1 MKKAIF
7 ILGIFGLISISGF
20 FVYRNFFDQNK
31 IVEKKV
37 KTWNDRV
44 KSFQNQTDIKDG
56 DLIFQTSLSGQSK
69 AIQLATNSKYSHCG
83 IIYSDNGQ
91 FYVFEAVQPVKT
103 TPLDKWIAR
112 GENGHYVIK
121 RLKNADQVLTAE
133 TLQKM
138 KREGEKFKGK
148 NYDLTF
154 EWSDEKIYCSE
165 LIWKV
170 YQRATGIEIGQL
182 EKLSDFDL
190 TNEAVKKKM
199 KERYGDKIPMDEIVI
214 SPAAIF
220 DSELL
225 TTVKSN

>member
-1 MKKAIF
+1 MGLI
-7 ILGIFGLISISGF
+7 IFGVLYAKRKLYEPKDRID
-20 FVYRNFFDQNK
+20 N
-31 IVEKKV
+31 EKTGV
-37 KTWNDRV
+37 KQFYDNDE
-44 KSFQNQTDIKDG
+44 IKNG
-56 DLIFQTSLSGQSK
+56 DLIFQTSMSGQSK

-103 TPLDKWIAR
+103 TPLDKWITR

-170 YQRATGIEIGQL
+170 YQRATRIEIGQL

-199 KERYGDKIPMDEIVI
+199 KERYGDKIPMEEIVI

-225 TTVKSN
+225 MTVKEN